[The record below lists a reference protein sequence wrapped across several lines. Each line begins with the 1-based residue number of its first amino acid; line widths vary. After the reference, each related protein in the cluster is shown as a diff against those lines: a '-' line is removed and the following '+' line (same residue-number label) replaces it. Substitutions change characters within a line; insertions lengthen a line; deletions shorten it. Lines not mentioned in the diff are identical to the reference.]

1 MIIKN
6 VRLYPIDSPVIEV
19 GYLVVQEGKIVEIG
33 PMSQLPDKDFCEVYD
48 LPGHSVLPGL
58 VDCHCHVGMFG
69 NALGFENNDG
79 NEYGDPCTPHVQAL
93 DAVNPFDRCFQ
104 EARENG
110 VTTILTGP
118 GSANPI
124 AGQALTMKT
133 VGSRTE
139 DMVLKAPA
147 AMKFAFG
154 ENPKRVYNERKK
166 SPVTRMAVAA
176 IMRES
181 LAKAQEY
188 AEKTR
193 RAGMDGGSLPGY
205 DARCEALIPV
215 LEGKLPAHFHAHRA
229 VDILSAMRIA
239 REFNLKYVI
248 VHGTEGCLVAGHLVE
263 AHATVIAGPLISDRS
278 KPELTE
284 LSIENPGIL
293 AEQGVKLAICTDHPV
308 IPIQYLLLSAAMAVR
323 GGMSRED
330 ALRAVTLM
338 PAVIAGVGNRVGS
351 LTEGKDAD
359 LLVVEG
365 DPFDVTRRPKLVFI
379 NGEAVVS

>member
-6 VRLYPIDSPVIEV
+6 VQLYPIDSPMIEL
-19 GYLVVQEGKIVEIG
+19 GYLVEQEGKIVKIG
-33 PMSQLPDKDFCEVYD
+33 PMSQLPDKDFGQVYD
-48 LPGHSVLPGL
+48 LPNHCVLPGL

-69 NALGFENNDG
+69 DAIGFENDDA
-79 NEYGDPCTPHVQAL
+79 NECSDPCTPHLQAL

-133 VGSRTE
+133 MGSRTE

-154 ENPKRVYNERKK
+154 ENPKRVYHERDET
-166 SPVTRMAVAA
+166 PVTRMAVAA
-176 IMRES
+176 IMRENLS
-181 LAKAQEY
+181 KAKEY

-193 RAGMDGGSLPGY
+193 RAGTDHEELPDF
-205 DARCEALIPV
+205 DAKCEALIPV

-229 VDILSAMRIA
+229 VDILAAMRIA
-239 REFNLKYVI
+239 GEFNLKYAI
-248 VHGTEGCLVAGHLVE
+248 IHGTEAHLVATHLAE
-263 AHATVIAGPLISDRS
+263 ANATVIAGPLINDRS
-278 KPELTE
+278 KPELAE
-284 LSIENPGIL
+284 VSIENPRIL
-293 AEQGVKLAICTDHPV
+293 AAQGIKLALCTDHPET
-308 IPIQYLLLSAAMAVR
+308 PIQYLLLTAAMAVR

-330 ALRAVTLM
+330 ALRAVTLT
-338 PAVIAGVGNRVGS
+338 PAVIAGVGSQVGS

-359 LLVVEG
+359 LVIFAG
-365 DPFDVTRRPKLVFI
+365 DPFDVTQRPKLVFI
-379 NGEAVVS
+379 NGKAVVS